1 MSDKIINF
9 PGVNYKNDEAGD
21 IDPDEMLKAIAEESV
36 LDTAV
41 VLGWTRENNLFVAT
55 SGESGP
61 EIIFLMEIA
70 KSVIVNRCLQIE

>member
-1 MSDKIINF
+1 MSNKVINF
-9 PGVNYKNDEAGD
+9 PGVNFKNDGVGD
-21 IDPDEMLKAIAEESV
+21 IDPDDMLKAIAEESV
-36 LDTAV
+36 LESVV
-41 VLGWTRENNLFVAT
+41 VLGWTKENNLFVAT

>member
-1 MSDKIINF
+1 
-9 PGVNYKNDEAGD
+9 
-21 IDPDEMLKAIAEESV
+21 MLKAIAEESV
-36 LDTAV
+36 LDSAV
-41 VLGWTRENNLFVAT
+41 VLGWTKENNLFVAT